1 MAHILFSISAMY
13 INNEIECEQRDLVG
27 NGFMNSHYIIST
39 EPAKYADVLFLVT
52 QNIFNMVPSV
62 HQNVI
67 VRAPVTV
74 HRKQFKSYCS

>member
-39 EPAKYADVLFLVT
+39 EPATCTCINRSCA
-52 QNIFNMVPSV
+52 IFSNSEYLQYGAQRPSKCYS
-62 HQNVI
+62 QGTSN
-67 VRAPVTV
+67 
-74 HRKQFKSYCS
+74 CS